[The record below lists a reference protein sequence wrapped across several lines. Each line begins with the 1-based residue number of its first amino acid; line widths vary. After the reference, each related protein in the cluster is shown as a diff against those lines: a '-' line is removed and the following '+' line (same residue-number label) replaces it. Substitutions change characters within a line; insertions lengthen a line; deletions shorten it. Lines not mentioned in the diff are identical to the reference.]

1 MPEENEQRE
10 VRESDR
16 PAEESSEAARRRRRV
31 FTRRNALIVGGT
43 LAVFVVILLLLV
55 AVTYRYG
62 VFDPYVKQQ
71 FTAKMADIGIVF
83 DAEVF
88 RVTINPLELE
98 LQNATFKNKVTG
110 ETLFTVR
117 NAHLRMTVQD
127 LYSWQLS
134 RDISVDS
141 TEINGAEIW
150 INFDK
155 NGRSNYSDLSLVEK
169 EGGRVNFK
177 YDSIDF
183 ALRDSVVHVG
193 DLSRNISGQT
203 AEISR
208 FC

>member
-16 PAEESSEAARRRRRV
+16 PTDETPATIRRRRY
-31 FTRRNALIVGGT
+31 FTRRNALFAGGAI
-43 LAVFVVILLLLV
+43 AVFVVILILLV

-88 RVTINPLELE
+88 RVTLNPLELE

-117 NAHLRMTVQD
+117 NAHLKMTVQD

-134 RDISVDS
+134 RDI
-141 TEINGAEIW
+141 E
-150 INFDK
+150 
-155 NGRSNYSDLSLVEK
+155 R
-169 EGGRVNFK
+169 
-177 YDSIDF
+177 
-183 ALRDSVVHVG
+183 
-193 DLSRNISGQT
+193 
-203 AEISR
+203 
-208 FC
+208 